1 MTTKTKTI
9 TTAAIDPVLNVGL
22 DGINAPILD
31 DKKIVE
37 YNTAFRLI
45 GGAVTAQN
53 IYIASKGEDTV
64 KNQWRYVAGLM
75 IDAGVNSEMIS
86 EDTSS
91 KARREEVINQIE
103 AAILLSFNQE
113 TVDLMGVDTRTH
125 KLDSRQAEI
134 RKHGKDNLRS
144 KLQIV
149 RKHIKAIE
157 KENAATPDSKKKA
170 LLRERIVGALM
181 DIRTMIGNDKKPDID
196 SVDAAAIIKDAI
208 ADIKALSSIAATE
221 K

>member
-1 MTTKTKTI
+1 MTTKTKTV

-22 DGINAPILD
+22 DGISAPILD

-53 IYIASKGEDTV
+53 LFVACKGQD
-64 KNQWRYVAGLM
+64 KIQNQWRFVAGLM

-86 EDTSS
+86 ADTSS

-103 AAILLSFNQE
+103 SAILLSFDQE
-113 TVDLMGVDTRTH
+113 TVDLIKTDSRVH
-125 KLDSRQAEI
+125 KLDSRQSAI
-134 RKHGKDNLRS
+134 RKAGKDNLRS

-157 KENAATPDSKKKA
+157 KENAAAEDGKKKA
-170 LLRERIVGALM
+170 LLRERILGALL
-181 DIRTMIGNDKKPDID
+181 DIRNMIGNDKKPDID
-196 SVDAAAIIKDAI
+196 TVDAAAIIKDAM
-208 ADIKALSSIAATE
+208 ADIKALEQNGE